1 MSIFG
6 CCTVPWSFGAFQL
19 YFRCFQEGHS
29 TGDGDAKSSSLW
41 WFETGLLGGSQLLWG
56 VESQSQRF
64 GWKKTTVKT
73 RSDPGFLTN
82 QSMNRWEKWFLTIR
96 KHCFFLGGGGI
107 LGKLVSELLFFMFHQ
122 KVVKMGHYH
131 KLQSSYQI
139 RTVGSVDR
147 WVSGAWSWWK
157 FGAARGFSPRNHPRA
172 KLRKKSRSKNN
183 AQNHPKQ
190 TKHWNFNGSLFKVI
204 FLARDIPTN
213 SDSVSTCDSACLF
226 TFMV

>member
-19 YFRCFQEGHS
+19 KTRCRQEGHS

-41 WFETGLLGGSQLLWG
+41 WFETGLLGGCQLLWG

-73 RSDPGFLTN
+73 RSDSWIFDNYN
-82 QSMNRWEKWFLTIR
+82 QWIVEKNDFWQFGSIVFFWGGRNSWE
-96 KHCFFLGGGGI
+96 
-107 LGKLVSELLFFMFHQ
+107 LVSELLFFMFHQ